1 MAKVNL
7 LPWREERRKQ
17 LTQEFARQA
26 ILVAIL
32 AALVGG
38 YGWYHVQGLIE
49 DQESRNEFL
58 QDEIAKLEEDIR
70 TIRNIEDRREELL
83 ARMDIIQDLQQ
94 RRPQIV
100 HLFTQL
106 ADTLPDG
113 VYLRNINQEG
123 DDLTVEGRAESN
135 SRVSNYMR
143 NLSKSPWLKNPSL
156 NVIEDLEGRDVKT
169 FKMTLVQTTPDD
181 DKEQQDSSGQSG

>member
-1 MAKVNL
+1 MAKINL
-7 LPWREERRKQ
+7 LPWREERRKH

-26 ILVAIL
+26 VLVAIL
-32 AALVGG
+32 VGLVGG
-38 YGWYHVQGLIE
+38 YGWYHVQGLI
-49 DQESRNEFL
+49 DNQESRNDYL

-70 TIRNIEDRREELL
+70 TIRSIEDQREELL

-113 VYLRNINQEG
+113 IYLRTIEQQG
-123 DDLTVEGRAESN
+123 DDLTVQGRAESN
-135 SRVSNYMR
+135 SRVSSSMR
-143 NLSKSPWLKNPSL
+143 NLAQSPWLKNPSL
-156 NVIEDLEGRDVKT
+156 DVIESIDGREVKT

-181 DKEQQDSSGQSG
+181 EQDGDSQSGSG

>member
-1 MAKVNL
+1 MAKINL
-7 LPWREERRKQ
+7 LPWREERRKH

-26 ILVAIL
+26 VLVAIL
-32 AALVGG
+32 AGLVGG

-49 DQESRNEFL
+49 SQKSRNQYL
-58 QDEIAKLEEDIR
+58 QDEITKLEEDIR
-70 TIRNIEDRREELL
+70 TIRNIEDQREELL

-94 RRPQIV
+94 KRPQIV

-113 VYLRNINQEG
+113 VYLRTIEQEG

-143 NLSKSPWLKNPSL
+143 NLSKSAWLKNPSL
-156 NVIEDLEGRDVKT
+156 NVIESIEDRDVKT

-181 DKEQQDSSGQSG
+181 EEEQQDESGSG

>member
-1 MAKVNL
+1 MAKINL

-26 ILVAIL
+26 VLVAIL

-49 DQESRNEFL
+49 DQKSRNEFL
-58 QDEIAKLEEDIR
+58 QDEIAKLEENIR
-70 TIRNIEDRREELL
+70 TIRNIEEQREELL

-113 VYLRNINQEG
+113 IYLRTIEQQG
-123 DDLTVEGRAESN
+123 DDLTVEGRADSN

-156 NVIEDLEGRDVKT
+156 NVIESLEDRDVKT
-169 FKMTLVQTTPDD
+169 FKMTLVQTTPEDE
-181 DKEQQDSSGQSG
+181 KQQDESDKSG